1 MIQNFNKEKLL
12 LISSLLVL
20 FFVLLLLIFNS
31 NRGLD
36 VSDESYYVLVAKY
49 MQNWYLTSFHEGY
62 YTNILYTFFNDNLA
76 YIRSFGVLFLTLSAF
91 LFAITIKKFINEKF
105 EIDLRFKRMKLCIE
119 G

>member
-62 YTNILYTFFNDNLA
+62 YTNILYTFFL
-76 YIRSFGVLFLTLSAF
+76 IP
-91 LFAITIKKFINEKF
+91 KEFIME
-105 EIDLRFKRMKLCIE
+105 
-119 G
+119 